1 MKWPEKAN
9 LQREKQVSLAKDQG
23 LGKDREGLLM
33 DMRFF
38 LRGSAKDFLKLD
50 CGNDCTTSLMYY
62 KLLSYML

>member
-1 MKWPEKAN
+1 
-9 LQREKQVSLAKDQG
+9 
-23 LGKDREGLLM
+23 M

-50 CGNDCTTSLMYY
+50 CGNDCITSLMYY